1 MCLTAFGPHHSFPP
15 EWRQATPRKGK
26 DGKHDGRNTDK
37 LQKQA
42 HSGFSPIPA
51 AWEKIDLLSLRSR
64 SDDMGSIPGIV
75 DLPIYFHNAESS

>member
-42 HSGFSPIPA
+42 HPGFHQSQRRGRKLI
-51 AWEKIDLLSLRSR
+51 
-64 SDDMGSIPGIV
+64 
-75 DLPIYFHNAESS
+75 F